1 MTDKEIFELWQ
12 ENAKKKV
19 KELDEAI
26 EILIQL
32 RDSYT
37 LASWPGGLKKKEE
50 FVPETWRE

>member
-1 MTDKEIFELWQ
+1 MKELTDKEIFQLWQ

-26 EILIQL
+26 EILIRL
-32 RDSYT
+32 RVSYSEAADT
-37 LASWPGGLKKKEE
+37 K